1 MNGRELKMLTK
12 PELEAIRER
21 VEKATAGPW
30 RMYHPQSGYYYVGNH
45 IEDLPVCL
53 MDGDLNQRRD
63 DAWFI
68 ALARTDISALLQHIS
83 ELETQLA
90 EAQAQ
95 VEGLVGALEDIKQKA
110 WAWSHTFNNQHRAEM
125 KDIEAQCTKT
135 ISTLPADWL
144 AQAQRRE
151 AVIRAA
157 EKVWN
162 QWREFRGSVPIT
174 GEMVILEAED
184 IQFLETVEAYQKGGA

>member
-1 MNGRELKMLTK
+1 MSIS
-12 PELEAIRER
+12 A
-21 VEKATAGPW
+21 
-30 RMYHPQSGYYYVGNH
+30 
-45 IEDLPVCL
+45 EDLKLTQKYYEKVKEL
-53 MDGDLNQRRD
+53 SGSSSSGRD
-63 DAWFI
+63 ADVI
-68 ALARTDISALLQHIS
+68 LSLIESINYLSD
-83 ELETQLA
+83 ELA

-110 WAWSHTFNNQHRAEM
+110 WALSHTFNNQHRAEM
-125 KDIEAQCTKT
+125 KDIEAQCTKA

-151 AVIRAA
+151 AVVRAA
-157 EKVWN
+157 EKFWN
-162 QWREFRGSVPIT
+162 HWREFRGSVPIT